1 MTGYV
6 YVRLIRHT
14 RPIMEA
20 AQWIRSRLRTKS
32 IKIDATSHN
41 LQAPQAFA
49 AAILDVAES

>member
-1 MTGYV
+1 
-6 YVRLIRHT
+6 
-14 RPIMEA
+14 MEA